1 MKRRFKIKV
10 KTKEEQIVSTSYGI
24 RVNYIYVG

>member
-1 MKRRFKIKV
+1 MKRRFKLKV
-10 KTKEEQIVSTSYGI
+10 KTKEEQIVSTSYNI